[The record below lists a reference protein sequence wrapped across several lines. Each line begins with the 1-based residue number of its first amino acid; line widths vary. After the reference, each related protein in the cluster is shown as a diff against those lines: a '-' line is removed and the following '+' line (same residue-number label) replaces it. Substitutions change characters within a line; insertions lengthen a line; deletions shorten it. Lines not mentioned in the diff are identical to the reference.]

1 MTPVLYG
8 IKNCDTVRK
17 ARRWLDDHA
26 IEYRFH
32 DFRSDGLDRE
42 RLRAW
47 AAELGWETL
56 LNRRGT
62 TWRRLPEGERTDVDE
77 TRAVELM
84 LAHPALIKRPL
95 LDLGGQRVVGFEDKR
110 YAQQFPSSTTDS
122 P

>member
-110 YAQQFPSSTTDS
+110 YAQLFPSSTTDS